1 MHCSSYK
8 EPKIWKKNVHIKA
21 DNRPQIFIYKTK
33 DAHIDVQIKSET
45 VWLSLSQMAQLFE
58 RDKSVISRHLNN
70 IFKEGE
76 LERDSVVANF
86 ATTAADGK
94 MYKVDY
100 YNLDSII
107 SVGYRVNS
115 KRGIQFRQWAT
126 QKLKDYLIQGYSLN
140 HQKMTHEG
148 LKKIQKIIN
157 LIAKTLQSQSLV
169 DERGTDVFSLILSY
183 SKTWSLLFKYD
194 ENELEIPKGFPAK
207 STLTYEEALEAVHDL
222 KSQLIECEQASSLFG
237 QHQSKQVEGILGN
250 IEQTFAGQSLYPSL
264 QEKAAHLLYFIIK
277 DHPFSDGN
285 KRIGTFLFLLYLRKQ
300 GVTLTIFNDSTLVS
314 LALLVAESDPTD
326 KEIMIRL
333 ITNLLTLS

>member
-1 MHCSSYK
+1 M
-8 EPKIWKKNVHIKA
+8 EADKNS
-21 DNRPQIFIYKTK
+21 QILIYKTK

-45 VWLSLSQMAQLFE
+45 VWLSLSQMAELFE

-76 LERDSVVANF
+76 LDRESVVANF

-94 MYKVDY
+94 IYKVDY
-100 YNLDSII
+100 YNLDMII

-140 HQKMTHEG
+140 HKKMTHEG
-148 LKKIQKIIN
+148 LKKIQQT
-157 LIAKTLQSQSLV
+157 LTLLSKTLQNQFLADEKGV
-169 DERGTDVFSLILSY
+169 DILSLILSY
-183 SKTWSLLFKYD
+183 SKTWNLLFKYD
-194 ENELEIPKGFPAK
+194 EDELEIPKGVPAQT
-207 STLTYEEALEAVHDL
+207 TLGYEEALEAIHDL
-222 KSQLIECEQASSLFG
+222 KSQLIQREEATSLFG
-237 QHQSKQVEGILGN
+237 QHQRDQLEGILGN
-250 IEQTFAGQSLYPSL
+250 IEQTFEGQPLYPSL
-264 QEKAAHLLYFIIK
+264 QEKAAHVLYFIIK

-300 GVTLTIFNDSTLVS
+300 GVTLTIFNNATLVS
-314 LALLVAESDPTD
+314 LALLIAASDPSD

-333 ITNLLTLS
+333 IINLFTLP